1 MTTPALGSPT
11 DTDPVLGAWLPSSE
25 QTDLA
30 GMLRDLLDAR
40 SATDDVFRTMESPIG
55 HDERLWR
62 DLAELGICGMA
73 VPEDLGGS
81 GATFLETTIAA
92 EELGRSLACVPFF
105 ASAVLAQSALLS
117 CSNATVQERW
127 LPRLASGSVIGTVA
141 LAEPNGRWD
150 ALASGVSAQ
159 WSDHQWTLAGAKS
172 VVPDGHVADLILVFA
187 QSTSGVGLWAVEG
200 DARGLSRVQLPVMDQ
215 TRRLAR
221 LELHDV
227 PAELVVAPGEA
238 SAALAQTIDL
248 AVIALAAECLGG
260 ARRTLETATEYA
272 KTRVQFGR
280 AIGSFQAIKHR
291 CADMLIQTE
300 TAESAV
306 SYVRHVL
313 GAPQDPSMALAAS
326 MAKAACGDA
335 YSYCSAENIQ
345 VHGGIGF
352 TWEHSAHLY
361 FKRARTNQ
369 VLLGDSFQHRSR
381 VGDLLGI

>member
-1 MTTPALGSPT
+1 MTTPALAIPA
-11 DTDPVLGAWLPSSE
+11 DTDPILGAWLPSSE
-25 QTDLA
+25 QADLA

-40 SATDDVFRTMESPIG
+40 SATDDVFRAMESPVG
-55 HDERLWR
+55 HDESLWR

-73 VPEDLGGS
+73 VPESLGGS
-81 GATFLETTIAA
+81 GATFLETSIAA

-105 ASAVLAQSALLS
+105 SSAVLAQSALLAS
-117 CSNATVQERW
+117 SNASLQERW
-127 LPRLASGSVIGTVA
+127 LPQLAAGLAIGTVA
-141 LAEPNGRWD
+141 LAEPNDRWD

-159 WSDHQWTLAGAKS
+159 WSDHHWTLVGAKS

-187 QSTSGVGLWAVEG
+187 QSAAGVGLWAVDG
-200 DARGLSRVQLPVMDQ
+200 DARGLSRTQLPVMDQ

-238 SAALAQTIDL
+238 STALAQTIDL

-280 AIGSFQAIKHR
+280 AIGSFQAVKHR

-306 SYVRHVL
+306 SYARHVL
-313 GAPQDPSMALAAS
+313 GAPYDPALALVGS
-326 MAKAACGDA
+326 VAKAACGDA

-381 VGDLLGI
+381 VGDFLGI